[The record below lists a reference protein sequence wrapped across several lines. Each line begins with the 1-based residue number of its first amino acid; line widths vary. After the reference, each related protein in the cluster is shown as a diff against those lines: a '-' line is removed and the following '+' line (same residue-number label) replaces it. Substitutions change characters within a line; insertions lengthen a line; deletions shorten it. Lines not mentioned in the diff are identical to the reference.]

1 MHFKVKMLTKELEL
15 VRVRGE
21 KTKDELEGS
30 ETTVDNLEKQL
41 KQKDW
46 ELTDQQSM
54 HRAKE
59 AEMEAEVEQLRS
71 AFSKAQDRFQHKHA
85 ELDRYAKEKE
95 QALVAA
101 KEVCIACENIH
112 FSSLFATR
120 HVSRRGTSV
129 TQRQKFHTDDI
140 KSVQNPVRSA
150 DWWTE

>member
-15 VRVRGE
+15 VRVSGE

-30 ETTVDNLEKQL
+30 ETTVYNLEKQL

-46 ELTDQQSM
+46 ELTDQQNM

-59 AEMEAEVEQLRS
+59 DEMEAEVEQLRS

-101 KEVCIACENIH
+101 KEVCIACENIR
-112 FSSLFATR
+112 FSLLFAAR
-120 HVSRRGTSV
+120 HVSC
-129 TQRQKFHTDDI
+129 
-140 KSVQNPVRSA
+140 
-150 DWWTE
+150 